1 MPTYPVRALT
11 IRRWRRRDADRV
23 YRVLTEE
30 RGVLDVTVA
39 GAARAT
45 SKLAGHLEPFAEVRL
60 LLARGRGP
68 FRVAGAVQVRRFV
81 GADEASVRRLA
92 QVAAVAEQLVPV
104 DQALPGAFAAVRDAW
119 EQVLS
124 ESPGGQSA
132 AVAKLAY
139 DLCGVAGYG
148 VPSTTQLPPDPSRF
162 LQFMDTYLSSVLPR
176 PVRLG

>member
-11 IRRWRRRDADRV
+11 VRRWRRRDADRV

-30 RGVLDVTVA
+30 RGVLDVAVS

-68 FRVAGAVQVRRFV
+68 FRVAGALQVRRFEP
-81 GADEASVRRLA
+81 ADEVSARRLA

-104 DQALPGAFAAVRDAW
+104 DQALPGAFGYVLRAW
-119 EQVLS
+119 QQVLAQPNLS
-124 ESPGGQSA
+124 QA
-132 AVAKLAY
+132 TVAQLAY
-139 DLCGVAGYG
+139 DLCEAAGYG
-148 VPSTTQLPPDPSRF
+148 VPATAPPPPEPARF
-162 LQFMDTYLSSVLPR
+162 LSFMDRHLASVLPR